1 MGTWTLFEGENATTN
16 SIWGILG
23 FDTAAKGVKHIGA
36 VYDIPPSAFPTD
48 CQLRLVTHISEPD
61 NDPVTTVPVVGNL
74 FKHVDESRKKPETI
88 VLIQPHII
96 ENADE

>member
-1 MGTWTLFEGENATTN
+1 MGTWTLFEGENTTTN
-16 SIWGILG
+16 SIWGMLG

-61 NDPVTTVPVVGNL
+61 N
-74 FKHVDESRKKPETI
+74 
-88 VLIQPHII
+88 VLLRQFPSLATYS
-96 ENADE
+96 NMLMKAGKNQKRLC